1 MKRWKANYF
10 WRPCLYCYCLN
21 HFEKSIL
28 KNIWYNYCEWMIW
41 EGRWRFVILS
51 PSARGRCRTYCRGAP
66 ICCVDEGTRTE
77 KCKCKMKKVFTA
89 EQISDWFT
97 SGASFANI
105 NIRDEVVGRK
115 LDEPPSKGTRC
126 VNYLHIDDSLKLASC

>member
-1 MKRWKANYF
+1 MSGW
-10 WRPCLYCYCLN
+10 
-21 HFEKSIL
+21 
-28 KNIWYNYCEWMIW
+28 
-41 EGRWRFVILS
+41 VILS
-51 PSARGRCRTYCRGAP
+51 PSARGRFRVCGRGAP
-66 ICCVDEGTRTE
+66 TSRVDEGTRTE

-105 NIRDEVVGRK
+105 NIRDEAVERK

-126 VNYLHIDDSLKLASC
+126 VNYLHIDFFLLKVSIVLA